1 MPKPSPTLAPRP
13 CVQRSC
19 GLTVCRL
26 PPRALLYRI
35 SEDVVKPVYVVR
47 PRKRKLQPQMLICP
61 RLPSIVPAGTCPGA
75 TAPWEP
81 HRLLPLISLTQS
93 ARFKH
98 SFIHS
103 FDRYLF
109 TENILY
115 IKCWEQREI
124 VITQVINL

>member
-19 GLTVCRL
+19 GLTVCRV
-26 PPRALLYRI
+26 PPRALLYKI
-35 SEDVVKPVYVVR
+35 SEDVVKPVYVVQ

-75 TAPWEP
+75 TAPMGAP
-81 HRLLPLISLTQS
+81 QTPAPRQS
-93 ARFKH
+93 DTKRPVQT
-98 SFIHS
+98 FIHS

-115 IKCWEQREI
+115 IKCWEQREMSNY
-124 VITQVINL
+124 TSN